1 MVQKLVKEF
10 KDPQRL
16 CKGIPDTPYSL
27 MEGEGGCLV
36 MYYDLVK
43 VILNNDKDFQNSF
56 WGAFPGYE
64 IF

>member
-1 MVQKLVKEF
+1 
-10 KDPQRL
+10 
-16 CKGIPDTPYSL
+16 

-43 VILNNDKDFQNSF
+43 VILNKDNDIQKQL
-56 WGAFPGYE
+56 WGLFPGYE

>member
-1 MVQKLVKEF
+1 
-10 KDPQRL
+10 
-16 CKGIPDTPYSL
+16 

-43 VILNNDKDFQNSF
+43 VVLNKDKINQGSL
-56 WGAFPGYE
+56 WGIYPGYE